1 MDVTFQYVETCVLVI
16 TMLINDVLFSVEERT
31 TTRLQRNIPYRSH
44 SNRDKLCEYE
54 GDKNK

>member
-1 MDVTFQYVETCVLVI
+1 MDVTFQYVGTCVVVI

-54 GDKNK
+54 